1 MASVSA
7 AREAQP
13 PRYREALRVVVIGGG
28 WAGCAAAV
36 SLARSGQ
43 RVTLFEAAP
52 TLGGRAR
59 RVALDGLPLDNGE
72 HLLLGAYTE
81 TLALAAAVRAPGEAP
96 AFASAPLA
104 LRPFGTN
111 ATQRLSLVTRPGPGS
126 LGLLAALA
134 GAEGIGA
141 LDRARVVAWFVAQKR
156 AGWRCDS
163 RTTVAELLASQ
174 PPRLRDELW
183 YPLCIAALNTPAP
196 RASAQIFL
204 NVLRETFGAGPDATT
219 LVTPCAGLGDA
230 IPEAS
235 ARWLAAHEHDVR
247 PRTRA
252 RIAAVSSDFVR
263 VELTNDSMQADAVVI
278 AVGPHQ
284 LAGAFTSEL
293 ASGDAD
299 VRQVLARVAR
309 LEYAPITTIYLGYHA
324 PVTLPTGLLRL
335 EQGPGQWI
343 FDRSD
348 VLRRA
353 GADAPPG
360 VRALLSVV
368 ISASDAFASLEHGA
382 LAAIVDRQLRRLDPS
397 LPRLMHS
404 RVIDEK
410 RATYVALPGLERPSA
425 GRLAPRLYLAGD
437 YTYADFPATLEAAV
451 RSGRIAADALTR
463 DYAATAAARGSIRA
477 P

>member
-1 MASVSA
+1 VSA
-7 AREAQP
+7 AGPLHVA
-13 PRYREALRVVVIGGG
+13 VVGGG

-36 SLARSGQ
+36 TLARSGH
-43 RVTLFEAAP
+43 RVSLFETAP
-52 TLGGRAR
+52 ALGGRAR
-59 RVALDGLPLDNGE
+59 RVELDGLPLDNGE

-81 TLALAAAVRAPGEAP
+81 TLALAASVRAPGETP

-104 LRPFGTN
+104 LRPFG
-111 ATQRLSLVTRPGPGS
+111 AHAAQRLSLVTRPAPGS

-156 AGWRCDS
+156 AHWRCAS
-163 RTTVAELLASQ
+163 HTTVAELLASQ
-174 PPRLRDELW
+174 PARLRDELW

-204 NVLRETFGAGPDATT
+204 NVLRETFGAGHDATT
-219 LVTPCAGLGDA
+219 LVTPRAGLGDA
-230 IPEAS
+230 IPEAT
-235 ARWLAAHEHDVR
+235 ARWLTAHGHAVR

-252 RIAAVSSDFVR
+252 RIGAITADR
-263 VELTNDSMQADAVVI
+263 VLVEVDGGSMRADAVVV

-284 LAGAFTSEL
+284 LAALFTPDVASSE
-293 ASGDAD
+293 AN
-299 VRQVLARVAR
+299 VQRTLARVGQF
-309 LEYAPITTIYLGYHA
+309 EYLPITTIYLGYDA
-324 PVTLPTGLLRL
+324 PVALPRGLLRL
-335 EQGPGQWI
+335 EQGPGHWI
-343 FDRSD
+343 FDRND

-353 GADAPPG
+353 NADAPPG
-360 VRALLSVV
+360 VRALVSVV
-368 ISASDAFASLEHGA
+368 ISASDEFAALEQGA
-382 LAAIVDRQLRRLDPS
+382 LAALVDRQLRRLDPP
-397 LPRLMHS
+397 LPRLVHS

-410 RATYVALPGLERPSA
+410 RATYASLPGLERPSA

-463 DYAATAAARGSIRA
+463 DFAATAAARGSIRA

>member
-1 MASVSA
+1 LSA
-7 AREAQP
+7 PGSLHVA
-13 PRYREALRVVVIGGG
+13 VIGGG
-28 WAGCAAAV
+28 WAGCTAAV
-36 SLARSGQ
+36 SLARAGH

-59 RVALDGLPLDNGE
+59 RVALDNLPLDNGE

-81 TLALAAAVRAPGEAP
+81 TLALAAALRGPGEVP
-96 AFASAPLA
+96 AFARSPLA
-104 LRPFGTN
+104 LRPFGAN
-111 ATQRLSLVTRPGPGS
+111 AMQRLSLVMRPAPGS

-141 LDRARVVAWFVAQKR
+141 LDRARVVAWFVARKR
-156 AGWRCDS
+156 AGWRCDP
-163 RTTVAELLASQ
+163 RMTVAELLASQ

-183 YPLCIAALNTPAP
+183 YPLCIAALNTPAL

-204 NVLRETFGAGPDATT
+204 NVLRETFGAGPEATT

-235 ARWLAAHEHDVR
+235 ARWLAAREHDVR

-252 RIAAVSSDFVR
+252 RVATASHDRVDLDLGARSMHADAAVV
-263 VELTNDSMQADAVVI
+263 

-284 LAGAFTSEL
+284 RAGAFTAEF
-293 ASGDAD
+293 ASGNRD
-299 VRQVLARVAR
+299 VQQVLSCVAR
-309 LEYAPITTIYLGYHA
+309 FEYAPITTIYLGYDV
-324 PVTLPTGLLRL
+324 PITLPSGLLRL

-360 VRALLSVV
+360 VHALVSVV
-368 ISASDAFASLEHGA
+368 ISASDEFASLEHGA
-382 LAAIVDRQLRRLDPS
+382 LAALVDRQLRRLDPS
-397 LPRLMHS
+397 LPRLVHS

-410 RATYVALPGLERPSA
+410 RATYASLPGLERPGA

-463 DYAATAAARGSIRA
+463 DFAATAAARGSIRA